1 MSMFTGGTQR
11 WSTTILKSSSPGRT
25 TTEALIATAL
35 VVLWWHIRRLERVLL
50 IIFLILLPIT
60 VAMLYGGKVVR
71 TMQLDVRLPLAG
83 ATVRMTARHDM
94 TTALLLAMVT
104 EKIGIYNPQ
113 RG

>member
-1 MSMFTGGTQR
+1 
-11 WSTTILKSSSPGRT
+11 
-25 TTEALIATAL
+25 
-35 VVLWWHIRRLERVLL
+35 
-50 IIFLILLPIT
+50 
-60 VAMLYGGKVVR
+60 MLYGGKVVR